1 MKQIR
6 SIFQTAS
13 FIFIISLCVSCGYQ
27 FAGGGYIRNTVAT
40 VAVPV
45 MENHSTETTA
55 DVAFTNAVI
64 REIIEKTDTEIV
76 DEKSAD
82 AVLKGSIRSISFA
95 TLSRATTETVLERRV
110 TATLDVKLINSEGDV
125 IWSVSDF
132 STDDDYMVSDD
143 QATDDTN
150 REAAIDEIAERS
162 AERLIGKL
170 LVNF

>member
-1 MKQIR
+1 
-6 SIFQTAS
+6 
-13 FIFIISLCVSCGYQ
+13 
-27 FAGGGYIRNTVAT
+27 
-40 VAVPV
+40 

-76 DEKSAD
+76 DEERAD